1 MRHILLLLLLGF
13 AVTFT
18 SCRDDFEFEDS
29 TGGLQFSKDTV
40 YLDTVFSKI
49 GSSTYT
55 LKVYN
60 RSNKDIKIPS
70 IQLGEGES
78 SKYRLMVDGVPGK
91 VFNNVELLAKDS
103 MFVFIETTIDYSE
116 YANNS
121 TTFLYT
127 DNIQFNSSNGSQK
140 VELVTLVQD
149 AVFMFPQRD
158 NDGNYEAVR
167 YDSDLNNETDPQY
180 LYGFNLNPADEING
194 NELHFTND
202 KPYVIYGYAT
212 VPQGQTLT
220 VDPGARVHF
229 HADSGLMVRP
239 GATLNINGAVSSDE
253 KLLENEVIFEGD
265 RLEPDFSDVAGQ
277 WTGVLLMSGADNTIN
292 HLTLKNANI
301 GVFAQAALG
310 DETTVPKLTVN
321 NTQIYN
327 CTNFGILASFANIT
341 GENVVANNAGQASVA
356 LISGGTYNFKYCTFA
371 NYFNSFNQVPL
382 LINDYR
388 NAGEKVYVGAVN
400 ANFDNCI
407 IYGSSNVA
415 LSMERKYP
423 SDADF
428 KTKFNAC
435 IIKVI
440 DFTNQLNNNPLY
452 PGTSNNPALADYST
466 SLLEKTF
473 NGNNP
478 KFADPR
484 NNKLFIIT
492 GDSAADGKADAT
504 VPTQFTTDVVGIS
517 RTGTPDIGA
526 YASREAAE

>member
-18 SCRDDFEFEDS
+18 SCRDDFEFENS

-60 RSNKDIKIPS
+60 RSNKDIKIPN
-70 IQLGEGES
+70 IQLGQGEN

-127 DNIQFNSSNGSQK
+127 DNIQFTSTNGSQQ

-149 AVFMFPQRD
+149 AIFMFPQRD

-167 YDSDLNNETDPQY
+167 YDNDLNPDTDAQY
-180 LYGFNLNPADEING
+180 LYGFNLNPADEVNG
-194 NELHFTND
+194 NELHWTKD

-220 VDPGARVHF
+220 VDPGARIHF

-239 GATLNINGAVSSDE
+239 GATLNINGAVSSDQ
-253 KLLENEVIFEGD
+253 KILENEVVFEGD
-265 RLEPDFSDVAGQ
+265 RLEPDFSDIAGQ
-277 WTGVLLMSGADNTIN
+277 WTGILLMSGADNTIN

-301 GVFAQAALG
+301 GIFAQAPTG
-310 DETTVPKLTVN
+310 DDTTVPKLTIN
-321 NTQIYN
+321 NSQIYE
-327 CTNFGILASFANIT
+327 CTNFGLFASRSIIT
-341 GENVVANNAGQASVA
+341 GENVVANNAGQAAVA
-356 LISGGTYNFKYCTFA
+356 LIAGGIYNFKYCTFA
-371 NYFNSFNQVPL
+371 NYFSSYNQVPL

-388 NAGEKVYVGAVN
+388 NAGDKAYVGDVV

-407 IYGSSNVA
+407 IYGSGNIA
-415 LSMERKYP
+415 LSMEHKYP
-423 SDADF
+423 DNTTF
-428 KTKFNAC
+428 KTKFNTC
-435 IIKVI
+435 IIKLL
-440 DFTNQLNNNPLY
+440 DYTNQLNTNPLY
-452 PGTSNNPALADYST
+452 PGTSNDAAKADYTT
-466 SLLEKTF
+466 SLLEKSF
-473 NGNNP
+473 NAFNP
-478 KFADPR
+478 KFADPN

-504 VPTQFTTDVVGIS
+504 VSTQFTTDVIGAS